1 MSTRPPF
8 AAWAEKHGVHL
19 TPAATFDYREALG
32 PEQCDYAAA
41 ALLSSAHELAALL
54 NAGVVADGD
63 LVDAHAVLFDR
74 LRWAL
79 RYLGIAPDGFPE
91 YRATVR
97 GHYLSDTCRPTE

>member
-32 PEQCDYAAA
+32 PEQCDHAA
-41 ALLSSAHELAALL
+41 AALL

-63 LVDAHAVLFDR
+63 LVAAHAVLFDR